1 MEIEIKSVLLYPSL
15 RILPLQKIGAE
26 TPSWPELL
34 GSKHWSGLLD
44 PLDHSLRVF
53 LLQCGDMC
61 EVTGDSFIGNDD
73 SKYRGMCRYRPS
85 TLLYQVFFPY
95 AANYDVKEYL
105 YAMSHDSKKQ
115 SKESNWMGYIAVSKD
130 AYTKLTGRREIYVVW
145 RGTGRPPEWIED
157 ITVSLVPLDPDNQD
171 VQVMQGWNDIY
182 TLKDSDPQFPCNAT
196 SAREQLLSKLSE
208 LVELYKNESLSIVCV
223 GYSLGGALAILSS
236 FDIVNKGL
244 SKIEGKAEYFPVC
257 AMVFENPKVG
267 NKAFN
272 DRFEELPKLRA
283 LRVRNDGDIV
293 PYWPFSFDYVDT
305 GSVLDIAAKKSPCLK
320 PLVNNH
326 DLQVVLHAVAGWNGK
341 DADFHLEVKRSPALV
356 NKAGGYLK
364 DELHIPKEWWVEKN
378 KGMVLN
384 KGGEWSETPGWNCKS
399 SSNGHQL

>member
-1 MEIEIKSVLLYPSL
+1 MA
-15 RILPLQKIGAE
+15 QKIVAE

-44 PLDHSLRVF
+44 PLDPSLRVF

-61 EVTGDSFIGNDD
+61 QVTADSFIKDD
-73 SKYRGMCRYRPS
+73 HSKYRGMCRYRPS
-85 TLLYQVFFPY
+85 TLLDQVFFPD

-105 YAMSHDSKKQ
+105 YAMSEDLLKT

-130 AYTKLTGRREIYVVW
+130 AYTTLTGRREIYVVW
-145 RGTGRPPEWIED
+145 RGTMR
-157 ITVSLVPLDPDNQD
+157 LVEGGNEMKIWLAPLDLDNQD
-171 VQVMQGWNDIY
+171 VKVMQGWKDIY

-208 LVELYKNESLSIVCV
+208 LVELYKNESLSIVCI
-223 GYSLGGALAILSS
+223 GHSLGGALAILSS

-244 SKIEGKAEYFPVC
+244 SKIEGKAEEYFQVC
-257 AMVFENPKVG
+257 AVVFENPKVG

-272 DRFEELPKLRA
+272 DRFEELPNLRA
-283 LRVRNDGDIV
+283 LRVRNDGDCV
-293 PYWPFSFDYVDT
+293 PNLPDLSDYVDT
-305 GSVLDIAAKKSPCLK
+305 GSVLDIDAKKSPYLK
-320 PLVNNH
+320 TSVDNH
-326 DLQVVLHAVAGWNGK
+326 DLQVVLHTVAGWNGK

-356 NKAGGYLK
+356 NKQGGNLK
-364 DELHIPKEWWVEKN
+364 DKFIPEQWWVEKN
-378 KGMVLN
+378 KGMVLDER
-384 KGGEWSETPGWNCKS
+384 GEWTETPGWNCLS